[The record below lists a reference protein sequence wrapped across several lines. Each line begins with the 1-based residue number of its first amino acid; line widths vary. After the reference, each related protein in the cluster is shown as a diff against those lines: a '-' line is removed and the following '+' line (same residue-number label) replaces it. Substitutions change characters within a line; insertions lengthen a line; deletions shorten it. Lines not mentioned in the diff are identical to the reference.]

1 MKTTIG
7 GDRLGAGGK
16 ESVNLKNY
24 NRSTHNLGATWRSTM
39 ASGTLVPFMSEV
51 ALPGDKWKI
60 DLEANVLTLP
70 TIGPLFGSYKVQ
82 MDVFK
87 IPMRLYNAGLQ
98 MNRLGIGMDMSKVK
112 LPQVEVKAR
121 QTNLRGA
128 YGPNSQINPSSI
140 FKYLGISGVGGGA
153 DTTTNPTLTR
163 EFNAIPYLS
172 YWDIY
177 KQYYANK
184 AEERGFVIHAGDT
197 NQTTR
202 AAFRIDEDATEET
215 NIFTPNSTVIPTIT
229 SEGEIV
235 IGFVG
240 LNEPTTMA
248 DVKIKINNTETPI
261 TDIAD
266 SVYWNQ
272 PLNEIVLTELKGTII
287 DTSVLLEVTEQTV
300 SATGEGE
307 LKLQAFPLENI
318 DKMRDKI
325 LQHPFESGALVI
337 DENMETPYSLPM
349 QQVKDSD
356 DVTRVGAYFSQEG
369 LGIKTYQSDMFNN
382 WMNSE
387 WLDGTNGINEITAV
401 STEGD
406 SFSIDSLNIAN
417 KVYNMLNR
425 IAISGGS
432 YDDWLAAVYT
442 GNRAKAVE
450 SPQYCGSLIKELAF
464 QEVVSNSA
472 TNEEPLGSLAGRGKL
487 TGKNKGGKMTID
499 IDEPSYIMGIVS
511 ITPRVDY
518 SNGNKF
524 DMNLKT
530 LDDLHKPALDGI
542 GFQDLIT
549 TQMAWSDGVWNN
561 TTQEET
567 VYSAGKQPAWMNY
580 MTDANKCYGNF
591 ASKVG
596 DVHNG
601 NGMQWMTLNRD
612 YTINSENGQI
622 QDLTTYIDPAKFN
635 EIFAETE
642 IDAQNFWM
650 QIQKKITVRR
660 KMSAKIIPNL

>member
-112 LPQVEVKAR
+112 LPQVKVAAR
-121 QTNLRGA
+121 QINGA
-128 YGPNSQINPSSI
+128 TGIGPNSQINPSSI
-140 FKYLGISGVGGGA
+140 FKYLGISGIGGG
-153 DTTTNPTLTR
+153 TTNNAYLAR

-184 AEERGFVIHAGDT
+184 AEERGMVIHAGDT
-197 NQTTR
+197 NTTQR
-202 AAFRIDEDATEET
+202 AAFKTDEDAETET
-215 NIFTPNSTVIPTIT
+215 NIYTTNATTIPTIT

-240 LNEPTTMA
+240 SDEPTDMTT
-248 DVKIKINNTETPI
+248 VEIKIDGVATSINS
-261 TDIAD
+261 IAD
-266 SVYWNQ
+266 DLYWNQ
-272 PLNEIVLTELKGTII
+272 TLNEIVITQLKGSII
-287 DTSVLLEVTEQTV
+287 GTSVLLEVQEQEITT
-300 SATGEGE
+300 SGEGE
-307 LKLQAFPLENI
+307 LKLKAFPLENI

-337 DENMETPYSLPM
+337 DADDEAPYSLPM
-349 QQVKDSD
+349 QGIYDG
-356 DVTRVGAYFSQEG
+356 THGRNAAYFTQEG
-369 LGIKTYQSDMFNN
+369 LGLKTYQSDMFNN

-417 KVYNMLNR
+417 KVYDMLNR

-442 GNRAKAVE
+442 GDRAKAVE

-464 QEVVSNSA
+464 QEVISNSA
-472 TNEEPLGSLAGRGKL
+472 TDEEPLGSLAGRGKL

-511 ITPRVDY
+511 LTPRVDY
-518 SNGNKF
+518 SNGTKF

-549 TQMAWSDGVWNN
+549 TQMAWSDSVWNN
-561 TTQEET
+561 TTKEET

-580 MTDANKCYGNF
+580 MTDVNKCYGNF

-596 DVHNG
+596 DPHNG

-612 YTINSENGQI
+612 YTINQENGQI
-622 QDLTTYIDPAKFN
+622 QDLTTYIDPSKFN

-642 IDAQNFWM
+642 IDAQNFWV
-650 QIQKKITVRR
+650 QINKKITVRR